1 MVQDREKDS
10 PYWLS
15 LLGLR
20 MASTAR
26 GEVLFPLALAAAMA
40 AAASDDDD
48 VLCGELRSTGRE
60 VDMEATAEAE
70 AAATAAADSAAE

>member
-1 MVQDREKDS
+1 
-10 PYWLS
+10 
-15 LLGLR
+15 
-20 MASTAR
+20 MASIAR

-40 AAASDDDD
+40 AAASDDGE

-70 AAATAAADSAAE
+70 AE